1 MAGQPGEG
9 LEGDSCMPWEVYIM
23 DIHYLGRKKSI
34 LKKYSILPILC
45 VCLSVETWIQTRI

>member
-34 LKKYSILPILC
+34 LKKIFNLTHF
-45 VCLSVETWIQTRI
+45 VCFSMCRDLDSN